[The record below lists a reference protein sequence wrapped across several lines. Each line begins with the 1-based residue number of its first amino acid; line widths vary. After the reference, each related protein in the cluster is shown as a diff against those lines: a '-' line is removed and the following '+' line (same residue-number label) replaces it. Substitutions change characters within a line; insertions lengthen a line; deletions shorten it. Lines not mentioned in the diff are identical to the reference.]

1 MFYNRQQLKKTLTR
15 LTVRR
20 VCWYNVSTAS
30 ALVFGRA
37 PLMNNRE
44 RAMDI
49 LHCKSADR
57 MPAVRFGCWQEL
69 PDEGP
74 PGKGP
79 GGYCRGLRPQ
89 PGG

>member
-1 MFYNRQQLKKTLTR
+1 
-15 LTVRR
+15 
-20 VCWYNVSTAS
+20 
-30 ALVFGRA
+30 
-37 PLMNNRE
+37 MNNRE

-57 MPAVRFGCWQEL
+57 MPAVHFGCWQEL

-79 GGYCRGLRPQ
+79 GGYCRGLRPR